1 MSDLFKNRCSHCRKP
16 KEPEEKLLC
25 CGGCRQTNYCS
36 VECQKAAWS
45 EHKTCCK
52 LLKETKEQVL
62 ADAENADP
70 SVKATFAPSY
80 AINLPTELAR
90 NDPVTAAAM
99 GLMQQ
104 QKFA

>member
-1 MSDLFKNRCSHCRKP
+1 MSDLFKNRCSNCRKP

-62 ADAENADP
+62 ADAENVDP
-70 SVKATFAPSY
+70 SVQLLLRS
-80 AINLPTELAR
+80 
-90 NDPVTAAAM
+90 AM
-99 GLMQQ
+99 PLTCRPNSLEMIPLMQLQ
-104 QKFA
+104 WV